1 MSGGEI
7 AALIAAGALALL
19 VLFLAVPLVK
29 LGKLLDETTATV
41 KEIND
46 NLPPLLAGLGETVD
60 QTNKQLAKIDV
71 ITDNV
76 ADMSNNIQSLVAVFS
91 ASVGSP
97 LMKLAGYLKS
107 FSSLTGNKKKK

>member
-7 AALIAAGALALL
+7 AALIAAGALALF

-29 LGKLLDETTATV
+29 LGKLLDETTVTV

-46 NLPPLLAGLGETVD
+46 NLPPLLSGLSETVD
-60 QTNKQLAKIDV
+60 QTNKQLAKLDV

-76 ADMSNNIQSLVAVFS
+76 ADISNNIQSLVAVFS
-91 ASVGSP
+91 ATVGSP
-97 LMKLAGYLKS
+97 LLKLAGYLKGFTS
-107 FSSLTGNKKKK
+107 FLGKKK

>member
-7 AALIAAGALALL
+7 AALIAASALALF

-29 LGKLLDETTATV
+29 LGKLLDETTVTV
-41 KEIND
+41 KAIND
-46 NLPPLLAGLGETVD
+46 SLPPLLSGLNETVD
-60 QTNKQLAKIDV
+60 QTNKQLAKIDT

-76 ADMSNNIQSLVAVFS
+76 ADMSNNLQSLVAVFS

-97 LMKLAGYLKS
+97 ILKLAGYLKGFTS
-107 FSSLTGNKKKK
+107 FLGKKK

>member
-7 AALIAAGALALL
+7 AALIAAGALALF
-19 VLFLAVPLVK
+19 VLFLAIPLVK
-29 LGKLLDETTATV
+29 LGRLLDETTVTV

-46 NLPPLLAGLGETVD
+46 SLPPLLSGLSETVN
-60 QTNKQLAKIDV
+60 QTNKQLAKIDT

-76 ADMSNNIQSLVAVFS
+76 ADMSNNLQSLVAVFS

-97 LMKLAGYLKS
+97 LLKLAGYLKGFTS
-107 FSSLTGNKKKK
+107 FLGKKK

>member
-7 AALIAAGALALL
+7 AALIAAGALALF

-29 LGKLLDETTATV
+29 LGKLLEETTETV

-46 NLPPLLAGLGETVD
+46 NLPPLLSGLNETVD
-60 QTNKQLAKIDV
+60 QTNKQLAKLDA
-71 ITDNV
+71 ITDSV
-76 ADMSNNIQSLVAVFS
+76 ADVSANIQSLVAVFS

-97 LMKLAGYLKS
+97 LLKLAGYLKGFTS
-107 FSSLTGNKKKK
+107 FLGKKK

>member
-7 AALIAAGALALL
+7 AALIAASALALF
-19 VLFLAVPLVK
+19 VIFLAVPLVK
-29 LGKLLDETTATV
+29 LGKLLDETTVTV

-46 NLPPLLAGLGETVD
+46 SLPPLLSGLSETVD
-60 QTNKQLAKIDV
+60 QTNKQLAKIDS

-76 ADMSNNIQSLVAVFS
+76 AEMSNNLQSLVAVFS

-97 LMKLAGYLKS
+97 IMKLAGYLKGFTS
-107 FSSLTGNKKKK
+107 FLGKKK